1 MNIHAY
7 FQIIFHIL
15 MLPVSFRVLTALRIE
30 ELFKKGTQR
39 QVIIG
44 FYFIATVALTQQ
56 FLNYFYHVFDLVF
69 QIFE

>member
-15 MLPVSFRVLTALRIE
+15 MLPISFRILTALRLE
-30 ELFKKGTQR
+30 QFFKKGTQR
-39 QVIIG
+39 QVIVAL
-44 FYFIATVALTQQ
+44 YFIVSVALSQL
-56 FLNYFYHVFDLVF
+56 FLAYFNQVFYLIS

>member
-1 MNIHAY
+1 LNFHAY

-15 MLPVSFRVLTALRIE
+15 MLPISFRILTAMRLE

-39 QVIIG
+39 QVIVAL
-44 FYFIATVALTQQ
+44 YFILSVAISQL
-56 FLNYFYHVFDLVF
+56 FLAYFYQIFALVS